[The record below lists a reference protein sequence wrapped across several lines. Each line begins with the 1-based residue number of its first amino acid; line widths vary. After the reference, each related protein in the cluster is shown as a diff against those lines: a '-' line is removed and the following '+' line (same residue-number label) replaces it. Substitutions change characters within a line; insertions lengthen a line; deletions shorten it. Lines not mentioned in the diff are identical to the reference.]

1 MIVAPVNPADI
12 NTIQGMYPVK
22 PTLPSTPGFEGIGE
36 VVATGPAVDKLV
48 PGDRV
53 ITDGAIGTWCT
64 AGVFESDQLRKVSTL
79 MTRVRNKPSRSR
91 FWFTG
96 EWTKIKIIYS
106 QS

>member
-22 PTLPSTPGFEGIGE
+22 PALPSTPGFEGIGE

-48 PGDRV
+48 AGDRV

-64 AGVFESDQLRKVSTL
+64 AGVFDSDQLRKVSVSIATP
-79 MTRVRNKPSRSR
+79 VRNEPRSLL
-91 FWFTG
+91 
-96 EWTKIKIIYS
+96 
-106 QS
+106 